1 MRLGLELVASRRE
14 MSGFYN
20 LHNVTE
26 KCRECKG
33 TDIFTGK
40 HMLETFNVN
49 ARSWA
54 PLDSTTSVARLVAHS
69 NNAIASHRSNNPLHR
84 VILTCAA
91 A

>member
-1 MRLGLELVASRRE
+1 MRLCLELVAARRE

-20 LHNVTE
+20 FYNVTE

-40 HMLETFNVN
+40 YILETCEVS
-49 ARSWA
+49 ARSGTS
-54 PLDSTTSVARLVAHS
+54 LNSTASVARLVAHS
-69 NNAIASHRSNNPLHR
+69 NNAISSRHPNDPLHH
-84 VILTCAA
+84 VVSMYAA